1 MPYRTIPNTDGRYF
15 MLVVDQQGDELAKDP
30 DAANCMLSQRLLQH
44 LRNEAFSDLFIWI
57 HGWKGA
63 VPDAID
69 QFDRWIGA
77 FNRNHDDYQR
87 MLAKRPAFKACHLG
101 FHWPSLS
108 WGDEQVSSG
117 NSFSPTAQGTVEER
131 VAFHAAELGDTPA
144 VRASLHRLFE
154 EARTHAGADYLTDN
168 ARQAYLALNFALE
181 LGANGQAGNGS
192 EDRET
197 FDPDQAFDSAEV
209 IGTDFGGLSN
219 QLLAPLRQLTFW
231 TMKKRARVVGE
242 RCLHRLLLSLQ
253 HDRSDLRIHLMGHS
267 FGCIVAS
274 ASLVGPE
281 GKVPLP
287 NAVDSCVLVQG
298 ALSHWAYASKIPY
311 GTDVRGY
318 FSQLLSSQKV
328 KGPLAI
334 TRSIHDY
341 AVGKIYPWAAG
352 VANQVAYDLTTLPR
366 YGAIGA
372 HGICGVATAEYLKM
386 LPASDAY
393 TFKANGIYNV
403 DASAYIKDVSDGLSG
418 AHNDIDGKEVAHLI
432 WEAAL

>member
-1 MPYRTIPNTDGRYF
+1 MPYRTIPNTDGHYF

-30 DAANCMLSQRLLQH
+30 DAQNGRLSRRLLQN
-44 LRNEAFSDLFIWI
+44 LRDEAFTDLFIST
-57 HGWKGA
+57 HGWNGD

-87 MLAKRPAFKACHLG
+87 MLAKRPGFKACHLG

-108 WGDEQVSSG
+108 WGDEYVSSG

-131 VAFHAAELGDTPA
+131 VAYHAAELGDTPA
-144 VRASLHRLFE
+144 VRDALRQLFE
-154 EARTHAGADYLTDN
+154 EARSHAASDVLTDN
-168 ARQAYLALNFALE
+168 ARQAYLALNSALE

-192 EDRET
+192 ADREA
-197 FDPDQAFDSAEV
+197 FDPDQAFESAGA
-209 IGTDFGGLSN
+209 IGIDFGGVSNSILS
-219 QLLAPLRQLTFW
+219 PLRQLTFW

-242 RCLHRLLLSLQ
+242 RGLHKLLLELQ
-253 HDRSDLRIHLMGHS
+253 QARPELRIHLMGHS

-274 ASLVGPE
+274 ASLAGPE
-281 GKVPLP
+281 GKHPLP
-287 NAVDSCVLVQG
+287 NPVDSCVLVQG
-298 ALSHWAYASKIPY
+298 ALSHWAYASQIPY
-311 GTDVRGY
+311 GTDTRGY
-318 FSQLLSSQKV
+318 FSQLLSAQSV

-334 TRSIHDY
+334 TRSTLDY
-341 AVGKIYPWAAG
+341 AVGRIYPWAAG
-352 VANQVAYDLTTLPR
+352 VANQVAFDIVPPR

-372 HGICGVATAEYLKM
+372 HGICGVTTVEYLKM

-393 TFKANGIYNV
+393 TFKAGGIYNI
-403 DASAYIKDVSDGLSG
+403 DASAYIKDVSNGLSG

-432 WEAAL
+432 WEAAQ